1 LPAPSFRRDQ
11 PNPVASTTKLT
22 ITVLGGAEVRSGT
35 QQVLTLPTR
44 KAKALLVYLA
54 MAAGEPQARGK
65 LAALLWDR
73 SAEEQA
79 RASLRQTLSAL
90 RKALLAVGGDILK
103 VEGESISLE
112 PGRIQIDAL
121 EFARL
126 VGSGDPENLEQA
138 AALYKGDFLA
148 GFGLREEPFEE
159 WLMTERARLHELAVQ
174 ALTRLLQHPVAADA
188 PERAIVLAQRLLA
201 LDPLQESAHRTLMRL
216 YAGQGRGEAALKQ
229 YESCVRVLQRELG
242 VAPAPETEAL
252 YREITAQ
259 RAGATATPALA
270 VGQSK
275 PIRADED
282 SSLKQQIHFCT
293 AADGVRIAYATTG
306 SGSPLVKA
314 ANWLSHLEHD
324 WRSPVWRHLLHELAR
339 DHRLVR
345 YDQRGNGLSDWDV
358 ADISFEA
365 FVRDLESVVDAAG
378 LDRFALLG
386 ISQGCAVSIAYAL
399 RHPQR
404 VTHLI
409 LYGGYA
415 RGWRKR
421 GSQSEIERGEALLT
435 LMRQGWGQENPAF
448 RQLFTSLFIPEGTAE
463 QIQWFND
470 LQRMT
475 ASPENAARIRR
486 AFGEIDV
493 RTLLPRVQ
501 APTLVLHARHDAIA
515 PFEQGRELGMS
526 IPGARFIALEGRN
539 HLLLEHEP
547 AWPRFLDEVRRFLRE
562 PVIHSSESGKPTLAV
577 LPFRNISDD
586 VGQDYFADGVTED
599 LITALS
605 SIRWLVVIAR
615 NSSFTYKNQS
625 PDIRDVANDLGVRYV
640 LQGSVRKA
648 GTRVRITA
656 QLLDSSTSTTVWAN
670 RYDRDLRD
678 IFALQDELT
687 ETIVGA
693 IEPELASAERQRARS
708 KHPNNLDAWDFYQR
722 GLAQLY
728 QYTRESL
735 IEAQR
740 LFGRAIELD
749 PNLSPAFSASA
760 EAYYIGLVYGL
771 ADSPEE
777 NRAKALAAARRAV
790 ELDSSDA
797 AAHCTLGRVY
807 YLRREHELAIP
818 ELEIALE
825 LNPSFAWAHYGI
837 GAALVF
843 TGRAREAIVYLQHA
857 IRLSP
862 RDPYMGSFLVRMA
875 DAYLFMHD
883 YEQAIDWAR
892 RALRQP
898 HFQWSRHAVLISA
911 LGHLGRSD
919 QARRACE
926 ELLQQRP
933 GFSLAFV
940 RKYHLISDPGD
951 MAHYLEG
958 LRKAGIAEN

>member
-1 LPAPSFRRDQ
+1 M
-11 PNPVASTTKLT
+11 
-22 ITVLGGAEVRSGT
+22 LGGAEVSSAT
-35 QQVLTLPTR
+35 AHAVVLPTR

-54 MAAGEPQARGK
+54 MAVGEPQPRGK
-65 LAALLWDR
+65 LAALFWDR

-90 RKALLAVGGDILK
+90 RKALLAVASDILK
-103 VEGESISLE
+103 VEGESIRLE
-112 PGRIQIDAL
+112 PGGVEVDAL

-126 VGSGDPENLEQA
+126 AGSGSREDLEQA

-148 GFGLREEPFEE
+148 GFGLREESFEE
-159 WLMTERARLHELAVQ
+159 WLTAERARLHELAVQ
-174 ALTRLLQHPVAADA
+174 ALTRLLQQQAAGGA
-188 PERAIVLAQRLLA
+188 PERAIILAQRLLS

-216 YAGQGRGEAALKQ
+216 YAGQGRSEAALKQ

-252 YREITAQ
+252 YQEITAQ
-259 RAGATATPALA
+259 RAGATPAPMP
-270 VGQSK
+270 GIEQSK
-275 PIRADED
+275 PADTDED
-282 SSLKQQIHFCT
+282 SSLRQQIHFCT
-293 AADGVRIAYATTG
+293 AVDGVRIAYATTG
-306 SGSPLVKA
+306 SGPALVKA

-324 WRSPVWRHLLHELAR
+324 WRSPVWRHLLQELAR
-339 DHRLVR
+339 DHQLVR

-378 LDRFALLG
+378 LDRFVLLG

-415 RGWRKR
+415 RGWHKR

-435 LMRQGWGQENPAF
+435 LMREGWGQENPAF
-448 RQLFTSLFIPEGTAE
+448 RQLFTSLFIPEGTTE

-470 LQRMT
+470 LQRIT
-475 ASPENAARIRR
+475 TSPENAVRIRR
-486 AFGEIDV
+486 AFGDIDV
-493 RTLLPRVQ
+493 RTLLPQVRV
-501 APTLVLHARHDAIA
+501 PTLVLHARHDAIA
-515 PFEQGRELGMS
+515 PFEQGRELGLS

-539 HLLLEHEP
+539 HLLVEHEP

-562 PVIHSSESGKPTLAV
+562 STTPVAESSRPTLAV

-586 VGQDYFADGVTED
+586 AGQDYFADGVTED

-625 PDIRDVANDLGVRYV
+625 PDVRDVANDLGVRYV
-640 LQGSVRKA
+640 LQGSVRKS

-693 IEPELASAERQRARS
+693 IEPELASAERQRART
-708 KHPNNLDAWDFYQR
+708 KHPNNLDAWDLYQR

-728 QYTRESL
+728 QYSKESL

-771 ADSPEE
+771 TDSPEE
-777 NRAKALAAARRAV
+777 NRAKALPAARRAV
-790 ELDSSDA
+790 ELDSNDA

-807 YLRREHELAIP
+807 YLRREHDLAIP

-843 TGRAREAIVYLQHA
+843 TGRAKEAIVHLQHA

-875 DAYLFMHD
+875 DAHLFMHE
-883 YEQAIDWAR
+883 YELAIEWAR
-892 RALRQP
+892 KALRQP
-898 HFQWSRHAVLISA
+898 HFQWSRYAALISA
-911 LGHLGRSD
+911 LGHLGHME
-919 QARRACE
+919 QAQRARE
-926 ELLQQRP
+926 ELLRQRP
-933 GFSLAFV
+933 DFSLVFV
-940 RKYHLISDPGD
+940 RKYHLITDPGD
-951 MAHYLEG
+951 MEHYLEG
-958 LRKAGIAEN
+958 LRKAAVAES